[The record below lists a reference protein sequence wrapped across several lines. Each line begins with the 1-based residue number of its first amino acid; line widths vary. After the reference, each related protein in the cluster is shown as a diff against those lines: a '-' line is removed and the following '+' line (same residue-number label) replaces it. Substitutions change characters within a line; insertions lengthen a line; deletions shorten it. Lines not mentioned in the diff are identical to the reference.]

1 MLSPELS
8 YNAAFVSQE
17 SIVNSEEMH
26 QYLDDLDGRSSGN
39 ELAAIARLEESGVNI
54 PRLLMKR
61 YKISRRWSDRA
72 SCVSHC
78 MKYAKTD
85 EDAYQLGII
94 ALHDKSKIVR
104 RKACILLSAAQ
115 RREAIVHLHD
125 LLSNESSSDD
135 AAAAIN
141 ALASLDYRQAL
152 K

>member
-17 SIVNSEEMH
+17 SILNSAEM
-26 QYLDDLDGRSSGN
+26 QKYLDYLDGRSSGN
-39 ELAAIARLEESGVNI
+39 ELAAIAKLEESGVNI

-61 YKISRRWSDRA
+61 YKISRRWADRA
-72 SCVSHC
+72 SCVNHC

-85 EDAYQLGII
+85 ENAYQLGII
-94 ALHDKSKIVR
+94 ALHDKSKMVR

-115 RREAIVHLHD
+115 RREAIEHLND
-125 LLSNESSSDD
+125 LLSNESSSED

-141 ALASLDYRQAL
+141 ALASFDHRQAL
-152 K
+152 N